1 MRVCIQFRQE
11 HEKLNVAPKGQ
22 VHRECAGARGCEMEG
37 AEFPRAGEA
46 GRQKLSVA
54 QVNPTHQFLR
64 ERQRKPRAGTT
75 AYCLF

>member
-1 MRVCIQFRQE
+1 
-11 HEKLNVAPKGQ
+11 
-22 VHRECAGARGCEMEG
+22 MEG